1 MSIAAASI
9 LAKTYRDEYMKN
21 LHNEFPDYGWAQN
34 KGYPTASHREAIKK
48 YGITPH
54 HRKSFTLVEKQLKIE
69 F

>member
-1 MSIAAASI
+1 
-9 LAKTYRDEYMKN
+9 MKN